1 MEKRMLCTIAGI
13 TVQQCTTK
21 CPLYKYIIL
30 SAKYQWDTVQ
40 YNFWTDVQALDFPMQ
55 SFFLF
60 FTCRACYALCCT
72 YFPLLCAVHFSLDW
86 CSAVCCLIDSWPLA
100 PHRLTTERSLWMT
113 LENSAAFFLSFSPP
127 CQIKDRIENVL
138 VSASKQH
145 NCKMK
150 NNAR

>member
-1 MEKRMLCTIAGI
+1 MEKRMLCTIAVI

-21 CPLYKYIIL
+21 CLYKYILL
-30 SAKYQWDTVQ
+30 SAKYQWNTVQ
-40 YNFWTDVQALDFPMQ
+40 YNFWTDFWLTLDFPIQ

-113 LENSAAFFLSFSPP
+113 LENSAAFLYLFLL
-127 CQIKDRIENVL
+127 L
-138 VSASKQH
+138 VKSKLKILASASKQH